1 MRSGEA
7 PSDRRPLRLGT
18 LRLQNRFHEP
28 CALNRLPNGPPE
40 IPRYVSRGD
49 FIGNSPCYVSRGDFI
64 GGAVNRCRPDRPD
77 QGPRYASRGSF
88 IGTWTV
94 NRRSD
99 SRDRRGRWAVS
110 RRERMILSALE
121 TFVTVVIRSAPPS
134 LPVQIPIA
142 RCERHPV
149 TS

>member
-64 GGAVNRCRPDRPD
+64 GGAVNRCRPDRSD
-77 QGPRYASRGSF
+77 Q
-88 IGTWTV
+88 
-94 NRRSD
+94 RSPLRFQRKFHWDLD
-99 SRDRRGRWAVS
+99 SKPEVG
-110 RRERMILSALE
+110 
-121 TFVTVVIRSAPPS
+121 
-134 LPVQIPIA
+134 
-142 RCERHPV
+142 
-149 TS
+149 